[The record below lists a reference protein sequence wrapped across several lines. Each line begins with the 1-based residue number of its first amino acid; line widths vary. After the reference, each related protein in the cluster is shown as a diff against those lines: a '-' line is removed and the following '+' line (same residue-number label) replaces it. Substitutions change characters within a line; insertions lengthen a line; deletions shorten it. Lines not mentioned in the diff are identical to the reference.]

1 MERRISRGERPGPRY
16 CFRAMGPLLSLLLCL
31 VLIALPIA
39 GCGGGGGGTSSNGG
53 TVPTPNQGATPKVAG
68 DADPA
73 DVRVIDGW
81 ATTLRHG
88 DADAAAAYFAIPSV
102 AENGVL
108 IHIRSLHDARHFN
121 KSLPCG
127 ARLIRRRDGRRFH
140 DRDLPPHRAPRA
152 RPLRNRHRAD
162 RADLVRDPRRQDRR
176 VAPRRPAGRPGGPQ
190 PVGIG
195 RKDPASFKKDLIFR
209 PRRDRDTASQGHIRL
224 EWERLVRPNTACTR
238 GEETG

>member
-1 MERRISRGERPGPRY
+1 
-16 CFRAMGPLLSLLLCL
+16 MGPLLSLLLCL
-31 VLIALPIA
+31 GLIALPIA

-53 TVPTPNQGATPKVAG
+53 TVSTPNQGATPKVAG

-73 DVRVIDGW
+73 DVRVINGW

-88 DADAAAAYFAIPSV
+88 DVDAAAAYFAIPGV
-102 AENGVL
+102 TPNGVL
-108 IHIRSLHDARHFN
+108 IHVTSLHDALHFN

-127 ARLIRRRDGRRFH
+127 ARLIGAETAGDFTTATFGSR
-140 DRDLPPHRAPRA
+140 RAPRA

-162 RADLVRDPRRQDRR
+162 RADLVRDPRRQNRR
-176 VAPRRPAGRPGGPQ
+176 VAPRRPAGRPGSSE

-224 EWERLVRPNTACTR
+224 EWEWLVRPNTACTR